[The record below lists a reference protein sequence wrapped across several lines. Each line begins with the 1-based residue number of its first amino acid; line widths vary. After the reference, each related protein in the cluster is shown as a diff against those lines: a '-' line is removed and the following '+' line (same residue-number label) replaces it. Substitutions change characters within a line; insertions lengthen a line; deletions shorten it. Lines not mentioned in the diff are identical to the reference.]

1 MRSGCRRSIKYL
13 ILLSLAVQ
21 ALQAQDAILSGT
33 VVTLDKVI
41 SKGWIVI
48 REGRIESIAEKPPLV
63 AKPPIVDTGGI
74 IFPGFIDLHNHPM
87 YNGFPRWHPTT
98 KVKNRYEWRD
108 LEEYNDLVGRLG
120 TSLACITD

>member
-1 MRSGCRRSIKYL
+1 MMRSGCRRSIKYL

-63 AKPPIVDTGGI
+63 AKQPIVDTGG
-74 IFPGFIDLHNHPM
+74 N
-87 YNGFPRWHPTT
+87 
-98 KVKNRYEWRD
+98 
-108 LEEYNDLVGRLG
+108 
-120 TSLACITD
+120 